1 MEKGSAL
8 IHAPFSF
15 AMIQSHHRILSL
27 DSSHSVTWFIELFF
41 YCSTSKREGIKNSVE
56 FFMSIGG
63 VFNITSDS

>member
-27 DSSHSVTWFIELFF
+27 DSSHCGIWFIELF
-41 YCSTSKREGIKNSVE
+41 SSLLASKREGIKNSAE
-56 FFMSIGG
+56 FFYEHRRSL
-63 VFNITSDS
+63 